1 VRLATHQFNIQ
12 ISSAI
17 KIYSLLIKRNTAM
30 RFHNS
35 LISSSTDTYSMPSC
49 RYYSSKQ
56 IAIVTLPRTAFA
68 PLSDPEAKSIRGG
81 VAAPDR
87 VTPENFTPAPT
98 PPVHS
103 PTPAR
108 RPSDI
113 HWSPTLQNVLDQPS
127 SNLPWHLG
135 IAGVLFFCVFGAWAW
150 FGQVQEVSTA
160 PGKLIPK
167 GEIYKVQP
175 TAQAEVSKV
184 LVREGEKVKVGQI
197 LAELDHRLQ
206 INEIVGLEESIQAN
220 QLELFQTKGLINQ
233 TQLEIQTRQ
242 AISTAQM
249 QSQVAAIAEVKTDSN
264 TYRQLLTD
272 IQAEMTAYQGRL
284 DRLQPLVDEGAIAKD
299 HLFEVEQTLRQ
310 RQQTVT
316 QNQGNLQKASASV
329 AQLQAKLAQTEAEGQ
344 QSQLEAQ
351 QKSQQLNIQISQ
363 LQSKIAAAENSLKA
377 AKTKLKYTF
386 IYAPVSGVVTDLKV
400 HNIGEV
406 TKPGETFA
414 EIMPNGAS
422 LVLSAFLP
430 NQEAGFVKE
439 GMPVRMKFNAFPF
452 QRYGTVSGKV
462 LFIAP
467 DATIDEQLR
476 SGYRIEVALDQSTLG
491 GKSNLLKAGQTAT
504 AEVVTRQRRII
515 DILFEPLQ
523 QLQKNGL
530 SL

>member
-1 VRLATHQFNIQ
+1 MRL
-12 ISSAI
+12 
-17 KIYSLLIKRNTAM
+17 
-30 RFHNS
+30 HNS
-35 LISSSTDTYSMPSC
+35 LVSSLANTDSTPS
-49 RYYSSKQ
+49 RRDYLSEQ
-56 IAIVTLPRTAFA
+56 LAIADLTGIAFA
-68 PLSDPEAKSIRGG
+68 PLPDLEAKSIRGG
-81 VAAPDR
+81 VAAPSG
-87 VTPENFTPAPT
+87 VAPESFTPAPT
-98 PPVHS
+98 PPVQS
-103 PTPAR
+103 PAPVR
-108 RPSDI
+108 RPSDT

-127 SNLPWHLG
+127 SNLPWHLAV
-135 IAGVLFFCVFGAWAW
+135 AGVLFCSVFGAWAW
-150 FGQVQEVSTA
+150 FGQIQEVSTA
-160 PGKLIPK
+160 AGKLIPK

-175 TAQAEVSKV
+175 TAQAEVSRV
-184 LVREGEKVKVGQI
+184 LVREGEKVKAGQI
-197 LAELDHRLQ
+197 LAELDHRLEN
-206 INEIVGLEESIQAN
+206 NEIEGLKESIQADR
-220 QLELFQTKGLINQ
+220 LELLQTKGLIDQ

-242 AISTAQM
+242 AIAAAQM
-249 QSQVAAIAEVKTDSN
+249 QSQVAAIAEVETDAN

-272 IQAEMTAYQGRL
+272 LQAEMTAYQGRL
-284 DRLQPLVDEGAIAKD
+284 DRLQPLVDEGAIAQD

-316 QNQGNLQKASASV
+316 QTK
-329 AQLQAKLAQTEAEGQ
+329 AEGE

-351 QKSQQLNIQISQ
+351 QKLQQLNIQISQ
-363 LQSKIAAAENSLKA
+363 LQSKIAATENLLKA

-386 IYAPVSGVVTDLKV
+386 IYAPVSGIVTDLKV

-439 GMPVRMKFNAFPF
+439 GMTVRMKFNAFPY

-467 DATIDEQLR
+467 DATVDEQLG
-476 SGYRIEVALDQSTLG
+476 SGYRVEVALNQSTIG
-491 GKSNLLKAGQTAT
+491 GQKTSLKAGQTAT

-515 DILFEPLQ
+515 DILFEPLK
-523 QLQKNGL
+523 QLQKSGL

>member
-1 VRLATHQFNIQ
+1 MRL
-12 ISSAI
+12 
-17 KIYSLLIKRNTAM
+17 
-30 RFHNS
+30 HNS
-35 LISSSTDTYSMPSC
+35 LDSSLVDTDSTPSR
-49 RYYSSKQ
+49 RYYSSQ
-56 IAIVTLPRTAFA
+56 QLAIANLTGIAFA
-68 PLSDPEAKSIRGG
+68 PLPDREAKSIHGG

-87 VTPENFTPAPT
+87 VAPGGVPPGRVAPEDFTPAPT

-103 PTPAR
+103 PSPVRHAT
-108 RPSDI
+108 DL

-127 SNLPWHLG
+127 SNLPWHLA

-150 FGQVQEVSTA
+150 FGQIQEVSTA
-160 PGKLIPK
+160 AGKLIPK

-175 TAQAEVSKV
+175 TAQAEVSRV
-184 LVREGEKVKVGQI
+184 MVREGEKVKTGQI

-206 INEIVGLEESIQAN
+206 TNEIAGLQESIQADR
-220 QLELFQTKGLINQ
+220 LELLQTNGLIDQ
-233 TQLEIQTRQ
+233 TQLEIQTRR
-242 AISTAQM
+242 AISIAQM
-249 QSQVAAIAEVKTDSN
+249 QSQVAAIAEVEADAN

-272 IQAEMTAYQGRL
+272 LQAEMTAYQGRL
-284 DRLQPLVDEGAIAKD
+284 DRLQPLVNEGAIAQD

-316 QNQGNLQKASASV
+316 QNQGDLQKASAST
-329 AQLQAKLAQTEAEGQ
+329 AELQAKLAQTKAEGQ

-351 QKSQQLNIQISQ
+351 QKLQQLNIQVSQ
-363 LQSKIAAAENSLKA
+363 LQSKIAATENSLQA

-406 TKPGETFA
+406 TRPGETFA

-439 GMPVRMKFNAFPF
+439 GMTVRMKFNAFPY
-452 QRYGTVSGKV
+452 QRYGTISGKV

-467 DATIDEQLR
+467 DATIDEQLG
-476 SGYRIEVALDQSTLG
+476 SGYRIEVALDQSTIG
-491 GKSNLLKAGQTAT
+491 GQTTSLKAGQTAT
-504 AEVVTRQRRII
+504 AEIVTRQRRII
-515 DILFEPLQ
+515 DILLEPLKQ
-523 QLQKNGL
+523 MQKGDI

>member
-1 VRLATHQFNIQ
+1 MRLHT
-12 ISSAI
+12 
-17 KIYSLLIKRNTAM
+17 SLI
-30 RFHNS
+30 NS
-35 LISSSTDTYSMPSC
+35 LTNTYSTSSR
-49 RYYSSKQ
+49 RYYSSNQ
-56 IAIVTLPRTAFA
+56 LAIANLTETDFA
-68 PLSDPEAKSIRGG
+68 PLSDSEAKSILGG

-87 VTPENFTPAPT
+87 VAPDFTPVPT
-98 PPVHS
+98 SPAHS
-103 PTPAR
+103 PAPDR
-108 RPSDI
+108 HLSDL
-113 HWSPTLQNVLDQPS
+113 HWSPTLQNVLNQPS
-127 SNLPWHLG
+127 SNLPWHLA
-135 IAGVLFFCVFGAWAW
+135 IAGVLFFSVFGAWAW

-175 TAQAEVSKV
+175 TAQAEVARV
-184 LVREGEKVKVGQI
+184 LVRAGEKVQAGQM

-206 INEIVGLEESIQAN
+206 TNEVEGLQESIQAN
-220 QLELFQTKGLINQ
+220 RLELLQTKGLINQ
-233 TQLEIQTRQ
+233 TQLEIQARR
-242 AISTAQM
+242 AISTAQK
-249 QSQVAAIAEVKTDSN
+249 QSQVAAIAEVQTDAN
-264 TYRQLLTD
+264 TYRQLLAD
-272 IQAEMTAYQGRL
+272 MQAEMTAYQGRL

-310 RQQTVT
+310 RQQAVT
-316 QNQGNLQKASASV
+316 QNEGDLQKASAST

-351 QKSQQLNIQISQ
+351 QKLQQLNIQVSQ
-363 LQSKIAAAENSLKA
+363 LQSKIAATENLLNA

-386 IYAPVSGVVTDLKV
+386 IYAPVSGVVTDLNV

-439 GMPVRMKFNAFPF
+439 GMTVRMKFNAFPY
-452 QRYGTVSGKV
+452 QRYGTIPGKV

-467 DATIDEQLR
+467 DAIADEKLG
-476 SGYRIEVALDQSTLG
+476 SGYRIEVALDQSTIG
-491 GKSNLLKAGQTAT
+491 GQETSLKAGQTAT
-504 AEVVTRQRRII
+504 AEIVTRHRRII
-515 DILFEPLQ
+515 DILFEPLKQ
-523 QLQKNGL
+523 MQKSGL

>member
-1 VRLATHQFNIQ
+1 
-12 ISSAI
+12 
-17 KIYSLLIKRNTAM
+17 M

-35 LISSSTDTYSMPSC
+35 LISSANNTHSLPSHG
-49 RYYSSKQ
+49 YYALKQ
-56 IAIVTLPRTAFA
+56 MAIANLTENAFA
-68 PLSDPEAKSIRGG
+68 PLSDSEAKLVRGG
-81 VAAPDR
+81 VAAPTG
-87 VTPENFTPAPT
+87 VPEGFTPTPT
-98 PPVHS
+98 TPVHS

-108 RPSDI
+108 PPSEA

-127 SNLPWHLG
+127 SNLPWHLA
-135 IAGVLFFCVFGAWAW
+135 IAGVLFFCVFGSWAW

-160 PGKLIPK
+160 SGKLIPK

-175 TAQAEVSKV
+175 TAQAEVSRV
-184 LVREGEKVKVGQI
+184 LIREGEKVKAGQT

-206 INEIVGLEESIQAN
+206 TNEIEGLQESIQAN
-220 QLELFQTKGLINQ
+220 RLELLQTKGLIDQ
-233 TQLEIQTRQ
+233 TQLEIQTRR
-242 AISTAQM
+242 AISIAQM
-249 QSQVAAIAEVKTDSN
+249 QSQVAAIAEVKTDAD

-272 IQAEMTAYQGRL
+272 LQAEMTAYQGRL

-316 QNQGNLQKASASV
+316 QNEGALQKASAST

-351 QKSQQLNIQISQ
+351 QKLQQLNIQVSQ
-363 LQSKIAAAENSLKA
+363 LQSKIAAAENLLKA
-377 AKTKLKYTF
+377 AKTKLRYTF
-386 IYAPVSGVVTDLKV
+386 IYAPVSGVVTDLNV

-430 NQEAGFVKE
+430 NQEAGFVEE
-439 GMPVRMKFNAFPF
+439 GMTVRMKFNAFPY

-462 LFIAP
+462 LFVAP
-467 DATIDEQLR
+467 DATVDEKLG
-476 SGYRIEVALDQSTLG
+476 SGYRIEVALDQSTIG
-491 GKSNLLKAGQTAT
+491 GQATSLKAGQTAT
-504 AEVVTRQRRII
+504 AEIVTRQRRII
-515 DILFEPLQ
+515 DILFEPLKQ
-523 QLQKNGL
+523 MQKSDL

>member
-1 VRLATHQFNIQ
+1 MRLHH
-12 ISSAI
+12 SSV
-17 KIYSLLIKRNTAM
+17 S
-30 RFHNS
+30 S
-35 LISSSTDTYSMPSC
+35 LINADSTPSR
-49 RYYSSKQ
+49 RYRLTKQ
-56 IAIVTLPRTAFA
+56 LAIADLTGMAFTPLP
-68 PLSDPEAKSIRGG
+68 DPEAKSIRGG
-81 VAAPDR
+81 VAAP
-87 VTPENFTPAPT
+87 ENFAPAPT

-103 PTPAR
+103 PAPTR
-108 RPSDI
+108 HLSDT

-127 SNLPWHLG
+127 SNLPWHLAV
-135 IAGVLFFCVFGAWAW
+135 AGVLFCCVFGTWAW
-150 FGQVQEVSTA
+150 FGQIQEVSTA

-175 TAQAEVSKV
+175 TAQAEVARV
-184 LVREGEKVKVGQI
+184 LVREGEKVKAGQM
-197 LAELDHRLQ
+197 LAELDHRLAT
-206 INEIVGLEESIQAN
+206 NEIEGLQESIQADRL
-220 QLELFQTKGLINQ
+220 QLSQTKGLIAQ

-242 AISTAQM
+242 AISSAQM
-249 QSQVAAIAEVKTDSN
+249 QSQVAAIAEIQTDAD

-272 IQAEMTAYQGRL
+272 LQAEMTAYQDRL
-284 DRLQPLVDEGAIAKD
+284 DRLQPLVDEGAIAQD
-299 HLFEVEQTLRQ
+299 HLFDVEQTLRQ

-316 QNQGNLQKASASV
+316 QNQGDLQRASASA
-329 AQLQAKLAQTEAEGQ
+329 AQLQAKLAQTKAEGQ

-351 QKSQQLNIQISQ
+351 QKLQQLNIQVSQ
-363 LQSKIAAAENSLKA
+363 LQSKIATTENSLKA
-377 AKTKLKYTF
+377 AKTKLEYTF
-386 IYAPVSGVVTDLKV
+386 IYAPVGGVVTDLKV

-439 GMPVRMKFNAFPF
+439 GMTVRMKFNAFPY

-467 DATIDEQLR
+467 DAIVDEQLG
-476 SGYRIEVALDQSTLG
+476 SGYRIEVALNQSTIG
-491 GKSNLLKAGQTAT
+491 GKTNLLKAGQTAT

-515 DILFEPLQ
+515 DILLEPLKQ
-523 QLQKNGL
+523 MQKSGI